1 MTRYAAAQID
11 QRDYLELLRE
21 PDTSV
26 VVFRRVGWTPQQ
38 YQRWSDRLLLANF
51 AFVVPDHARGRDGH
65 PVRDR
70 QPEHQRGG
78 HLDDPGHDGVRRR
91 GATFDRGSNDI
102 GVVHR
107 LPWWAW
113 TPRRPIDTLPPT
125 LAHGAAGRALRPAC
139 RERDTEIL
147 AFERQWWKYAG
158 AKEQAIRELFDM
170 SATRYYQVLNA
181 LIDRQDALELDPM
194 LVKRLRRMRASRQRA
209 RSARRLGMK
218 V

>member
-1 MTRYAAAQID
+1 M
-11 QRDYLELLRE
+11 
-21 PDTSV
+21 
-26 VVFRRVGWTPQQ
+26 
-38 YQRWSDRLLLANF
+38 
-51 AFVVPDHARGRDGH
+51 
-65 PVRDR
+65 
-70 QPEHQRGG
+70 
-78 HLDDPGHDGVRRR
+78 
-91 GATFDRGSNDI
+91 
-102 GVVHR
+102 
-107 LPWWAW
+107 
-113 TPRRPIDTLPPT
+113 PRRPTDPHRWPRLCR
-125 LAHGAAGRALRPAC
+125 GGRSVRAC
-139 RERDTEIL
+139 RERDAEIL